1 MKFFLFNE
9 TGIDSLKHF
18 LHIIKN
24 PIARVECETVSR
36 GLVEP
41 CTAPGQEVS
50 LLTILLLHVE
60 KSSTMQSSK
69 MKSKKANEFYRIL
82 LIM

>member
-1 MKFFLFNE
+1 ME
-9 TGIDSLKHF
+9 IDSLEHF
-18 LHIIKN
+18 LHTIKN

-36 GLVEP
+36 GLVGP
-41 CTAPGQEVS
+41 CTASGQEVS

-82 LIM
+82 LMM